1 MWIAENERTAFMRM
15 IDAHT
20 YKAMRSVKIA
30 GSIAPQG
37 VGASGVGYRAP
48 KSTVKMRSRN
58 DSMSPDNGGS
68 V

>member
-1 MWIAENERTAFMRM
+1 MWIAENERTVFMRM
-15 IDAHT
+15 VDAHT
-20 YKAMRSVKIA
+20 YKPMRSVKIA

-37 VGASGVGYRAP
+37 VGVSGVGYRAP

-58 DSMSPDNGGS
+58 DSMSPNGGGS